1 MSCPNG
7 PLESGIDSN
16 EERGRFGQSSRGH
29 WLVNWATCTR
39 PKKWG
44 GLGIKDLEKFG
55 RTLKAVVAL
64 VQLGHGGAAMEE
76 VV

>member
-1 MSCPNG
+1 
-7 PLESGIDSN
+7 
-16 EERGRFGQSSRGH
+16 
-29 WLVNWATCTR
+29 LVNWATCTR

-55 RTLKAVVAL
+55 RTLKAAVAL